1 MRSESEIPEDHVLR
15 STFDREAVLPLR
27 DDRAV
32 LDEDV
37 AAVPV
42 HVDAVFLAATDHRIT
57 DRDI

>member
-1 MRSESEIPEDHVLR
+1 MGNEPQVSEDDVFRSA
-15 STFDREAVLPLR
+15 FDRESVLTLR

-42 HVDAVFLAATDHRIT
+42 HVDAVFLAATDHRIA